1 MSAPPRTPL
10 CSPKPRSAGTLSCE
24 PARPPPC
31 CPAHSEALLWV
42 LLDRSGRA
50 PASAAE
56 LAVPS
61 AFPRERRGQQSGSR
75 QTCLSPPFPPWER
88 WAGAW
93 TVHTRPVHEVSI
105 RGRGRVD
112 RWPPQALPTCGG
124 VSRGPGGGRG
134 GPHAPDP
141 HHDPSGRMLSCHLC
155 GPSGRPGGGLAERP
169 RRQDCTA
176 RARTSGRSRQGRR
189 GRQRSLRLRPLH
201 LAHFQVPGGR
211 QAFCGPLRRPDRRCP
226 VRDAAGPGGQP
237 GAGRGQ
243 RDWPWP
249 AWSPAG
255 PGAACS
261 RSGRR
266 LRAGTGARSLS
277 WGSRGA
283 GWGGRTPEPR
293 SPQAWRGGSASRP
306 LLAMPLVLL
315 RAGIVAK
322 DVQLWAP

>member
-31 CPAHSEALLWV
+31 RPAHSEALLWV

-112 RWPPQALPTCGG
+112 RWPPQALPTH
-124 VSRGPGGGRG
+124 SER
-134 GPHAPDP
+134 
-141 HHDPSGRMLSCHLC
+141 HL
-155 GPSGRPGGGLAERP
+155 
-169 RRQDCTA
+169 
-176 RARTSGRSRQGRR
+176 RR
-189 GRQRSLRLRPLH
+189 G
-201 LAHFQVPGGR
+201 F
-211 QAFCGPLRRPDRRCP
+211 
-226 VRDAAGPGGQP
+226 
-237 GAGRGQ
+237 
-243 RDWPWP
+243 
-249 AWSPAG
+249 
-255 PGAACS
+255 
-261 RSGRR
+261 
-266 LRAGTGARSLS
+266 
-277 WGSRGA
+277 
-283 GWGGRTPEPR
+283 
-293 SPQAWRGGSASRP
+293 
-306 LLAMPLVLL
+306 
-315 RAGIVAK
+315 
-322 DVQLWAP
+322 